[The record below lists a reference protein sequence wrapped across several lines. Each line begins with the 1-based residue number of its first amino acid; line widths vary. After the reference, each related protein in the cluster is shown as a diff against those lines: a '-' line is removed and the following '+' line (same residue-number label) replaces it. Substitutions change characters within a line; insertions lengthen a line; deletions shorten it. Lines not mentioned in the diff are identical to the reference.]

1 MPVIQVI
8 VILAVIGVLVWAIE
22 ALLGPYIADPWKK
35 MIRVVAIVFTVLW
48 LLGVFFGGI
57 GFFSDT
63 RVIWP
68 FGGR

>member
-22 ALLGPYIADPWKK
+22 ALLGAYIADPWKK

-48 LLGVFFGGI
+48 LLGVFFGGT
-57 GFFSDT
+57 GLFQNT
-63 RVIWP
+63 NVVWP
-68 FGGR
+68 FSR